1 MEHLPAADLLA
12 KALTASASTGICKYG
27 ILLHVAVAPQFGH
40 PGIIC
45 FSGTEAE
52 KPAGQQRSAD
62 RKQNTV

>member
-1 MEHLPAADLLA
+1 MLSSANLLTQGTNC
-12 KALTASASTGICKYG
+12 LSEPGICQHS
-27 ILLHVAVAPQFGH
+27 ILLHVAVAPQFSH
-40 PGIIC
+40 PGLIC

>member
-1 MEHLPAADLLA
+1 M
-12 KALTASASTGICKYG
+12 GICKHSVSLY
-27 ILLHVAVAPQFGH
+27 VAVAPQFSHLGL
-40 PGIIC
+40 IC